1 MNIPNTPRAT
11 ILAAVFA
18 LVSTTLAT
26 NVFVAQ
32 TGGGTNRNGGGIGG
46 YCGDSMVQS
55 EHGEECDE
63 GGVNTSDCTEN
74 CMIPDDRELCGNNNV
89 DEDEDEECDEGSN
102 NGEEGVDCSKDCKY
116 KDPYGGGGNN
126 GWNNNGGGYEV
137 CGDGITEG
145 YEECDDGNGNN
156 TDKCTRDCYKAVC
169 GDGYTQPSNDET
181 CDNGSRN
188 GTAGDHCRKD
198 CTLHPVC
205 GNDVKEDG
213 EECDDGNDENSDKC
227 TNRCKE
233 ARCGDGILHKGEEM
247 CDSGKENGFA
257 SSNCTKDCKKRPICG
272 NNVKEDGE
280 ECDDGNDKNSDKCTN
295 RCKEAKCGDGI
306 VHNDHEVCDE
316 GTKNGTSESGCSKE
330 CKKIEEQNDD
340 DYDDD
345 KGSNTSINNQPENPN
360 KPTVKPAAPKPNDD
374 NKEKERIE
382 ELRQKRK
389 EIEERIAAQK
399 KIDRENAQNQKDA
412 VQARR
417 DEAKE
422 RKSELLCY
430 NASGELTDDRSLCDT
445 NQSQFVRGGDV
456 DDTTA
461 KEILRKKFQGDDA
474 AEKHRA
480 NLLTTMQNSRVRL
493 GGLLES
499 NGHRDEVTAYLKQS
513 IEWLDRGITYFSEGP
528 KDTQEIQQMVG
539 PVKQLLTQ
547 AKILIQEEKE
557 LPSEPVQIDPIVLKV
572 ERLLLKF
579 RASFVALA
587 QGGVELDQDAL
598 TAYVDAA
605 GQFVE
610 IRGACAADSTACGR
624 LNRVLEIL
632 KTVQGPIQ
640 DALGENPE
648 IYEAVQAQFAE

>member
-213 EECDDGNDENSDKC
+213 EECDDGND
-227 TNRCKE
+227 
-233 ARCGDGILHKGEEM
+233 
-247 CDSGKENGFA
+247 
-257 SSNCTKDCKKRPICG
+257 
-272 NNVKEDGE
+272 
-280 ECDDGNDKNSDKCTN
+280 KNSDKCTN

-340 DYDDD
+340 DDDDD